1 MNLQGPILEKGKVF
15 WIPAAFQPQIFQA
28 AFVQELI
35 FYGLIMCA
43 NAVSG
48 LFPRLEFSPYN
59 ALTPILIVYKVKEAK
74 I

>member
-1 MNLQGPILEKGKVF
+1 
-15 WIPAAFQPQIFQA
+15 
-28 AFVQELI
+28 
-35 FYGLIMCA
+35 MCA

-59 ALTPILIVYKVKEAK
+59 ALTPIVIVYKVKEAK